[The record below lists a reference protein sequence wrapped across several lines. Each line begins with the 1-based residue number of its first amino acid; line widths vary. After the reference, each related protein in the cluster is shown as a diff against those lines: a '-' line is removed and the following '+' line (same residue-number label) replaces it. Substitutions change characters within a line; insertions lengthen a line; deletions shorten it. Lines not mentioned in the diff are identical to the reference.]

1 MTKFETLYKR
11 TKTGAIQYYSIST
24 AIQDNWRVAQIIKES
39 GQLNTTKPIIHI
51 EKITTGKNIG
61 KVNETTPEQQAE
73 LQAESDWKK
82 KKDEGYK
89 SLADLNILY
98 PGTVHVAEIFNTG
111 YGTLD
116 VALEEALPQYNSDSS
131 GNCKPM
137 LAKAVNWKTITYPC
151 FVQPKLDGVRCLMVI
166 ERLKDGSGT
175 IKFLSRS
182 GKEYTT
188 LKHITRDLIYYMKT
202 DLNRLGVIIDGELY
216 SDLLNFQEIVSAV
229 KAQKENSLKLQFR
242 AYDLISDDLQDVRIA
257 KLYQLID
264 SINSPHITKV
274 NTSIVTNKSEVTA
287 LHDQFVQQGY
297 EGAMIRNPKGW
308 YGRGQRSSDLLKV
321 KEFDENEFAF
331 KCFEH
336 GQRGVEDL
344 IAVCWNKD
352 GIEFRAKVV
361 GTKSEKEDLYLLN
374 DYSEG
379 KSFTIKH
386 FGFTED
392 GLPRFPIGKNFRNY
406 E

>member
-1 MTKFETLYKR
+1 MYE
-11 TKTGAIQYYSIST
+11 
-24 AIQDNWRVAQIIKES
+24 
-39 GQLNTTKPIIHI
+39 
-51 EKITTGKNIG
+51 
-61 KVNETTPEQQAE
+61 
-73 LQAESDWKK
+73 
-82 KKDEGYK
+82 
-89 SLADLNILY
+89 IL
-98 PGTVHVAEIFNTG
+98 NTG
-111 YGTLD
+111 YGTLNA
-116 VALEEALPQYNSDSS
+116 ALENTLPNFNS
-131 GNCKPM
+131 GLNNIPLPM

-151 FVQPKLDGVRCLMVI
+151 FVQPKLDGVRCLMVM
-166 ERLKDGSGT
+166 ERLENGSGT
-175 IKFLSRS
+175 IKVLSRS

-188 LKHITRDLIYYMKT
+188 LKHIIRDLIYYMKT
-202 DLNRLGVIIDGELY
+202 DLNRAGFIIDGEIY
-216 SDLLNFQEIVSAV
+216 SDELSFQEIVSAV

-242 AYDLISDDLQDVRIA
+242 AYDIVSDDLQDVRIA

-274 NTSIVTNKSEVTA
+274 HTNIVTNKSEITA

-374 DYSEG
+374 DSSEG
-379 KSFTIKH
+379 KSFIIKH
-386 FGFTED
+386 FGLTED
-392 GLPRFPIGKNFRNY
+392 GLPRFPIGKGFRNY

>member
-1 MTKFETLYKR
+1 MPKYNYK
-11 TKTGAIQYYSIST
+11 G
-24 AIQDNWRVAQIIKES
+24 ES
-39 GQLNTTKPIIHI
+39 
-51 EKITTGKNIG
+51 
-61 KVNETTPEQQAE
+61 
-73 LQAESDWKK
+73 
-82 KKDEGYK
+82 
-89 SLADLNILY
+89 
-98 PGTVHVAEIFNTG
+98 FNT
-111 YGTLD
+111 
-116 VALEEALPQYNSDSS
+116 LEKVLEKALPNFNS
-131 GNCKPM
+131 GLNNIPLPM

-151 FVQPKLDGVRCLMVI
+151 FVQPKLDGVRCLVLIQI
-166 ERLKDGSGT
+166 ERNKNTEEYGR
-175 IKFLSRS
+175 IQFLSRS
-182 GKEYTT
+182 GKHYNT
-188 LKHITRDLIYYMKT
+188 LSHIHSKIYDKVLDST
-202 DLNRLGVIIDGELY
+202 ITESTIIDGEIY
-216 SDLLNFQEIVSAV
+216 SDQLSFQEIVSAV

-242 AYDLISDDLQDVRIA
+242 AYDIVSDDLQDVRIA

-274 NTSIVTNKSEVTA
+274 HTNIVTNKSEITA

-352 GIEFRAKVV
+352 GIAFRAKVV

-379 KSFTIKH
+379 KSFIIKH
-386 FGFTED
+386 FGVTED
-392 GLPRFPIGKNFRNY
+392 GLPRFPIGKGFRNY